1 MDASSSLAIRDHLAQ
16 AQTHLEHARAIAEI
30 GIVDVS
36 AREAYQ
42 SAFHAAEALLIART
56 GRRAKT
62 HSGLRTSIARLA
74 SESDDL
80 NREWGKFPARA
91 YDLKSLADYGT
102 KVDAV
107 TADDARFAIDGAQR
121 MIDEVA
127 LLLCGS
133 AET

>member
-16 AQTHLEHARAIAEI
+16 ARIHLEHARAIAGI
-30 GIVDVS
+30 GIHEIA

-42 SAFHAAEALLIART
+42 SAFHAAEAVLIART

-62 HSGLRTSIARLA
+62 HAGLRTSITKLA

-80 NREWGKFPARA
+80 NRGWGKFLARA

-102 KVDAV
+102 KTDAV
-107 TADDARFAIDGAQR
+107 TADDARFAIDGAQH
-121 MIDEVA
+121 MINEVA
-127 LLLCGS
+127 LLLRGS